1 MDTTTDVAATVR
13 EHDTP
18 TTPAAVRAAVEI
30 LSIERQTAAA
40 AGDTARVLEIRY
52 EIGRLTALY
61 RRLQMEQRPMPL
73 RPDGS
78 PNGQEA

>member
-18 TTPAAVRAAVEI
+18 ATPAACRAAVEK
-30 LSIERQTAAA
+30 LRIERRAAA
-40 AGDTARVLEIRY
+40 DAGDTTRVLEIRY

-61 RRLQMEQRPMPL
+61 RRLQMDQAGAR
-73 RPDGS
+73 
-78 PNGQEA
+78 EA